1 MEQYTQIQF
10 IDTIGQVGPQGIID
24 VDTNTQFPIN
34 FAISDITDPFSRKG
48 VKSYKFKIIGTKEI
62 NNLLNNYFDIN
73 IVDGTYNHNH
83 KQKVVILRNG
93 IIILDNAYLQL
104 LGINK
109 ISNNDVY
116 ADQLVSYDVEV
127 GNDVT
132 SFFTDITNKYLSDL
146 NFQDMQHIYGTTSV
160 VDTFGWTDG
169 IRNNIVGKGGY
180 KYILPYIKPSLTGV
194 LPVSTGTQYQLEECR
209 PAISVYEYWNR
220 IHQAAG
226 YQWTWNNFDND
237 NTRMDRLY
245 IPYNGDVPKMHNQLD
260 YEVAAEITTPYTLT
274 ESYYAGLGHITQIP
288 KTQFIADIEVLDLL
302 GAYNPVT
309 GEYTSP
315 INTGTAAVD
324 VTFKVDYSFSV
335 DNTHGGTAYLTGPSG
350 LPTSNKQWQYRSYCN
365 IKNETSGIFG
375 AQSTFKTDVLLTTP
389 SAAYTLA
396 SGMNLI
402 SSGVFMTAT
411 VPITSVNLFDVL
423 TSFVGCTGMESAG
436 VVFRTAIS
444 GGVPIHI
451 VPYLTINSIEMIII
465 PRVDA
470 YGFGALIEMN
480 DFVPAK
486 IKQSDFI
493 KSIANM
499 YNLVMDIDPANEKN
513 IVYTKRDDYYDAGI
527 EKDWTSK
534 VVTDKESIIN
544 FISNT
549 NSKKII
555 LSYTEDK
562 DVANI
567 QYQSAIKEIYG
578 QLEYTLENDN
588 IKGLN
593 EKKVLFSPT
602 PIAQTSFGSVNP
614 IWDGKAPKTNI
625 RILLDG
631 GETACG
637 AYDIIDYGYGTGA
650 ATSISGLGLT
660 TYPMLTHFDNPINP
674 MFDINFGV
682 CDMYF
687 YDFDSD
693 TNNNLY
699 SMFWRRTIS
708 QIDNGKL
715 LTAYFYLNEYDISI
729 LKLNDKIW
737 IKDTW
742 YNINSLQY
750 DPNSSGSTK
759 VQLMTIDDLLKLDT
773 TRDRPGSYTLGMGT
787 SNAVLNTVDAIR
799 KDGLNWNY
807 ADSSVVI
814 QGIGNVVVGDINN
827 VLVVGNNRMVDSS
840 NTVYSENVVADN
852 IILNGKNL
860 QEVFNDV
867 LIDATINVPSADV
880 LTLFTTPYLLIDS
893 PGAGYFIQV
902 LTASCKVNF
911 NTTAYTVSTS
921 LNIYTDTA
929 TRVQH
934 TLNNA
939 LNASFSR
946 IGASAQQGING
957 PADTQLI
964 SDKGVY
970 LQTQVG
976 NPLLGDSDIVIYL
989 SYKIIKE

>member
-48 VKSYKFKIIGTKEI
+48 VKSYKFKIVGTKEI

-116 ADQLVSYDVEV
+116 SDQLVSYDVEV

-146 NFQDMQHIYGTTSV
+146 NFQDMQHTYGTTSV

-169 IRNNIVGKGGY
+169 IRDNIVGKGGY

-226 YQWTWNNFDND
+226 YQWTWADFDND

-245 IPYNGDVPKMHNQLD
+245 IPYNGDVPKLSPEVLSIN
-260 YEVAAEITTPYTLT
+260 EVAADNSAPLVFVTSGGDPREIPR
-274 ESYYAGLGHITQIP
+274 Q
-288 KTQFIADIEVLDLL
+288 QFIVDNEVQDFALL
-302 GAYNPVT
+302 YDPIT
-309 GEYTSP
+309 GIYTSAFY
-315 INTGTAAVD
+315 TGGATIDITFEVTYELSLNNPTGSD
-324 VTFKVDYSFSV
+324 VY
-335 DNTHGGTAYLTGPSG
+335 
-350 LPTSNKQWQYRSYCN
+350 
-365 IKNETSGIFG
+365 
-375 AQSTFKTDVLLTTP
+375 LTTP
-389 SAAYTLA
+389 GIGSTTQNMRYRGSIDTINNTAAAAGLPRSAFAESANTIFLEKYFYTSAAVPFSLPSGDTVVLTGTTQTATLPVA
-396 SGMNLI
+396 HILFADEI
-402 SSGVFMTAT
+402 VTRLALKRTDSGVEFHTAWSGGT
-411 VPITSVNLFDVL
+411 MVVVEPTLTITS
-423 TSFVGCTGMESAG
+423 
-436 VVFRTAIS
+436 IK
-444 GGVPIHI
+444 
-451 VPYLTINSIEMIII
+451 MIIV
-465 PRVDA
+465 PRVDT
-470 YGFGALIEMN
+470 YGYSTVIDMN

-567 QYQSAIKEIYG
+567 QYQSATKEIYG

-593 EKKVLFSPT
+593 EKKIVFSPT

-614 IWDGKAPKTNI
+614 IWNGKAPKTNI

-687 YDFDSD
+687 YEFDSD

-750 DPNSSGSTK
+750 DPNSSGPTK

-773 TRDRPGSYTLGMGT
+773 TRDRPGSYSLGVGT

-799 KDGLNWNY
+799 KDGLNYNY
-807 ADSSVVI
+807 ADSSVLILGV
-814 QGIGNVVVGDINN
+814 GNVVTADTKN
-827 VLVVGNNRMVDSS
+827 VLLIGNNKINIDS
-840 NTVYSENVVADN
+840 NTIYTNNLEADS
-852 IILNGKNL
+852 IILNGINL
-860 QEVFNDV
+860 ADNIRIIDSVQTV
-867 LIDATINVPSADV
+867 DATTTL
-880 LTLFTTPYLLIDS
+880 LTGFEIEDDKMITIEGRVNGLKDDFTEAI
-893 PGAGYFIQV
+893 GVWYFAVFRKTGGTIVQV
-902 LTASCKVNF
+902 GTE
-911 NTTAYTVSTS
+911 
-921 LNIYTDTA
+921 
-929 TRVQH
+929 
-934 TLNNA
+934 
-939 LNASFSR
+939 
-946 IGASAQQGING
+946 
-957 PADTQLI
+957 QLI
-964 SDKGVY
+964 SRNDFSFNPVVNLLTDGTLVIIEVKGAAA
-970 LQTQVG
+970 TII
-976 NPLLGDSDIVIYL
+976 NWIN
-989 SYKIIKE
+989 SYEYTII